1 LAELR
6 AEGGVTF
13 MLPDLAQGIAKLQDE
28 LRPEDPAMGKG
39 IADWTITAEYRD
51 NLTDDDGSPV
61 WGMCCSPSSLPELKK
76 LQPADM
82 AAKRA
87 HFIIR
92 TPKSASELPEIDR
105 TILHESGHVL
115 LAPLKSTNREA
126 EENAMHSFDFYFSKL
141 SPERGKILA
150 RSFQNP
156 MARAYRAETTAMPD
170 PIEEKKE
177 PDKEAPK
184 MQEGGAEMSVEEI
197 KKALAEARLAGD
209 QPKVL
214 ELVDKLLVTHMA
226 APAPASP
233 VAPIE
238 PASMGMKPEEAYM
251 RKAAQ
256 NTKEAIEAIIEANP
270 HLDDK
275 QKAMARK
282 QSSAK
287 DARELVSTY
296 PRAANQNE
304 PARLGMP
311 KDVKTNGDANEK
323 PLARA
328 MKAASANPMVRKVL
342 GLGSLDEDGVHFEPG
357 GGILVYTDGTTQ
369 LNHQRAVY
377 QARQN
382 KLRGAA

>member
-1 LAELR
+1 M
-6 AEGGVTF
+6 TF
-13 MLPDLAQGIAKLQDE
+13 ILPDLAQGIAKLQDE
-28 LRPEDPAMGKG
+28 LRPEDPAMGNG
-39 IADWTITAEYRD
+39 IADWTISAEYRD

-76 LQPADM
+76 LQPQDI

-156 MARAYRAETTAMPD
+156 MARAYRAPAKETAMPD
-170 PIEEKKE
+170 PNEEKNKKE
-177 PDKEAPK
+177 PDKGGEKPA
-184 MQEGGAEMSVEEI
+184 MQEGAPRDIATIEQEL
-197 KKALAEARLAGD
+197 LAARLAND
-209 QPKVL
+209 TAKMTALQDEWFAAK
-214 ELVDKLLVTHMA
+214 MA
-226 APAPASP
+226 ASAASAP
-233 VAPIE
+233 VAAPPPSE
-238 PASMGMKPEEAYM
+238 MGMKPEDAYM
-251 RKAAQ
+251 RKAAE

-287 DARELVSTY
+287 DARELVATY
-296 PRAANQNE
+296 PRVANQNE
-304 PARLGMP
+304 PARLGMS